1 MKIVKIVVA
10 LTLCAMLGGICF
22 YILYNNRVEATAAVD
37 EDSVK
42 LPVIMYHNISEKS
55 RLWGQYTVSPQVVEE
70 DIKYLLNNGYK
81 TVSCEE
87 VLNYLNGQ
95 GELPEKPVMLTV
107 DDGFESFYA
116 YMYPLLKRYGC
127 KAVISPMGEC
137 IDAFSANEDHNLDY
151 SYLTWEELKE
161 MNDTDL
167 VEIGNHTYNLHSDKK
182 GRVGCGR
189 KKGESDEKYREIL
202 EEDIGKMQKEIKQY
216 TGKDCFIFTY
226 PYGKISEGSKE
237 VLEDM
242 GFKVIF
248 TCNGKVNQLNKE
260 NQKSITLGRFNRP
273 SGKSSW
279 DFFSKALKSN

>member
-1 MKIVKIVVA
+1 MKTIKIVIAVVLLSA
-10 LTLCAMLGGICF
+10 VSGMCLYML
-22 YILYNNRVEATAAVD
+22 YENRTEETAAMEEGVR
-37 EDSVK
+37 

-55 RLWGQYTVSPQVVEE
+55 RLWGTYNVSPKVIEE

-81 TVSCEE
+81 TVSCKE
-87 VLNYLNGQ
+87 VIDYVNGE

-161 MNDTDL
+161 MSDTDL

-189 KKGESDEKYREIL
+189 KRGESDESYREIL
-202 EEDIGKMQKEIKQY
+202 EDDIGRMQGEIKQY

-226 PYGKISEGSKE
+226 PYGKISDGSKE
-237 VLEDM
+237 ILEDM

-248 TCNGKVNQLNKE
+248 TCNEKINNLNGSTG
-260 NQKSITLGRFNRP
+260 KSITLGRFNRP
-273 SGKSSW
+273 SGKDSSE
-279 DFFSKALKSN
+279 FFGRVLKN